1 MSKAEILEK
10 LKAAIDELDEDV
22 IDKLLKEGLT
32 AGLTPM
38 EMITK
43 GLSPGLNI
51 IGDGF
56 EKGDRFM
63 SDLVIAGEI
72 MTAATETLRPAIEA
86 GGKSTGD
93 IMVIGTVEGDLHYIG
108 KRIVAAIFTG
118 SGYKVID
125 IGENMSANSYVD
137 AAKEYKATVVGASA
151 ILGPVKSYCK
161 TINDALVEAGLRD
174 NVIYTV
180 GGWGMTQDW
189 SDNVG
194 ADCFGEN
201 AMDAIHKIKMMKAGE
216 LLKLKGRRKK

>member
-1 MSKAEILEK
+1 MSKVEILEK
-10 LKAAIDELDEDV
+10 LKAAIDELDEDGV
-22 IDKLLKEGLT
+22 DRLLKEGLD
-32 AGLTPM
+32 AGLAPM
-38 EMITK
+38 EMITN
-43 GLSPGLNI
+43 GLSPGLNT

-86 GGKSTGD
+86 GGAATGD
-93 IMVIGTVEGDLHYIG
+93 VMIIGTVEGDLHYIG

-125 IGENMSANSYVD
+125 VGENMSASTFVD
-137 AAKEYKATVVGASA
+137 AAKEYKALIVGASA
-151 ILGPVKSYCK
+151 ILGPVKQYCK
-161 TINDALVEAGLRD
+161 TINDALVEAGIRD
-174 NVIYTV
+174 SLIYTV

-201 AMDAIHKIKMMKAGE
+201 AMDALNKVKMIRAGE
-216 LLKLKGRRKK
+216 ILKLKDRKK